1 MPLSPDDPKRVRA
14 LKLLHL
20 SLRGVGGE
28 QRNAAR
34 LLLTHL
40 QTHDLTLYD
49 IDPGLPVTQDLAVLP
64 DIQEAQLHLAKLGT
78 DDQDMALTL
87 LVDDSTL
94 TLSQIERVLDV
105 LDLSALGQ
113 SRAQAWA
120 HLDQGDEQIYLR
132 LTSQIRP
139 ADLQVWSGSI
149 AERLR
154 TALHAAAWSKLHPL
168 RLLRVT
174 GDLDQALVQG
184 FVQGLGA
191 SQVRLTSEGVQGHLS
206 AEQLA
211 RTRTWMIQ
219 DLHGVRIKALSAV
232 NALAAEQ
239 ARRIPPLI

>member
-28 QRNAAR
+28 QKNAAR

-40 QTHDLTLYD
+40 QMHDLTLYD
-49 IDPGLPVTQDLAVLP
+49 IDPGLPVTQDLGVLS

-78 DDQDMALTL
+78 NEQDMALGL

-94 TLSQIERVLDV
+94 TPSQIERVLDV
-105 LDLSALGQ
+105 LDLGALGQ

-120 HLDQGDEQIYLR
+120 HLDQGDEQTYVR
-132 LTSQIRP
+132 LAPQIRP
-139 ADLQVWSGSI
+139 ADLKVWSGSI

-154 TALHAAAWSKLHPL
+154 AALHAAAWAKLHPL

-174 GDLDQALVQG
+174 GELDQVLVQG
-184 FVQGLGA
+184 FVRGLGA

-219 DLHGVRIKALSAV
+219 DLHDVRAKVLGTA
-232 NALAAEQ
+232 NDLAAEQ
-239 ARRIPPLI
+239 ARRIQSSM